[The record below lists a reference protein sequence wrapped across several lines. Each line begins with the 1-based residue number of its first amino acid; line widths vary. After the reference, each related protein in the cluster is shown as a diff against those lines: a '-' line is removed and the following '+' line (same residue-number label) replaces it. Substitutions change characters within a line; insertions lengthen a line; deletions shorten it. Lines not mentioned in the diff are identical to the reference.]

1 MEFKKTIAG
10 RIAMRGFSRL
20 AILAALAA
28 APAGAETVKLTLL
41 GVGDVYNFEEED
53 GRGGFARLNAV
64 ARAERAANP
73 NTLYLFNGDMLSPS
87 LASGFDKGQNTI
99 DFTNL
104 VPFDLAVPGNH
115 EFDFGPEN
123 FMEKMKASKYPWAAI
138 NITNDDG
145 SAIEGLGGVM
155 VKEVGG
161 LKVALIPVAQDTS
174 PEVSSTGSLKFL
186 PTVDTGVAAAEKARE
201 EGADIVVGVVQTNME
216 NDRALMAS
224 GAFDVILSGDDHSY
238 ATAYDGRT
246 AYVETSI
253 DGQFLTPI
261 DLAVEVEVAD
271 DGTRSVSWVPAFRF
285 IDTATVTPDP
295 ESVAMA
301 DALRATMDENLNIEI
316 GTVEA
321 PLDSR
326 RNVVRAEDA
335 TMGNLIT
342 DALRDATGADIAIM
356 NGGGIRGDTTYD
368 AGRKLTRRDI
378 LTELPFGNTT
388 VVTELPGSQV
398 LLALENGVSQVE
410 KGAGRFAQVS
420 GVTFAFDAAAEPGS
434 RVSEVMVGGAPLE
447 ADKLYKVAVNDYI
460 VGGGDGYAALG
471 GGRIITDGP
480 TGQLVANDVMAYVE
494 KLGTVNVAVEG
505 RIRKMGQ

>member
-1 MEFKKTIAG
+1 MHGI
-10 RIAMRGFSRL
+10 SRL
-20 AILAALAA
+20 ALLAAVLST
-28 APAGAETVKLTLL
+28 PVGAETVKLTLL

-123 FMEKMKASKYPWAAI
+123 FIEKMKASKYPWAAI
-138 NITNDDG
+138 NLTNGDG

-201 EGADIVVGVVQTNME
+201 EGADLVVGVVQTNME

-253 DGQFLTPI
+253 DGQFLSPV
-261 DLAVEVEVAD
+261 DLTVEVSEK
-271 DGTRSVSWVPAFRF
+271 DGKREISWTPAFRF

-301 DALRATMDENLNIEI
+301 DALRATMDQTLNVEI

-321 PLDSR
+321 PMDSR
-326 RNVVRAEDA
+326 RNVVRGEEA

-356 NGGGIRGDTTYD
+356 NGGGIRGDTTYE

-388 VVTELPGSQV
+388 VVTELPGAQV

-410 KGAGRFAQVS
+410 KGSGRFPQVS
-420 GVTFAFDAAAEPGS
+420 GVTFAFDASAPAGS
-434 RVSEVMVGGAPLE
+434 RVSEVMVGGAALE
-447 ADKLYKVAVNDYI
+447 ADKLYKVAVNDFI
-460 VGGGDGYAALG
+460 LGGGDGYAALG

-494 KLGTVNVAVEG
+494 KLGAVNLAVEG
-505 RIRKMGQ
+505 RIRKLGQ